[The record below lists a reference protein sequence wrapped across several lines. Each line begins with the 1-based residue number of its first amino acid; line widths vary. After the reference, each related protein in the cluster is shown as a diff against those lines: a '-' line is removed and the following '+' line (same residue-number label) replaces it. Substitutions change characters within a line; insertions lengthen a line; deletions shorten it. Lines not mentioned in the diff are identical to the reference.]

1 VETSVAPFRARRG
14 AGCRRPEDAP
24 HLEVTASRRGRGDFL
39 MEARGRRQAPV
50 EASFHRSPFPLRRGP
65 DDPSRSFLP
74 EASCP
79 RPCRPL
85 LRGRG
90 LRRPDGRGRSRADR
104 HRRGPRST
112 PDGRT
117 RQRQSPSQ
125 LAAVERRRLHG
136 RLVHHQRG
144 QECAWPVT
152 EDVCIAFNPAGSC
165 VTPLALACNA
175 VEEVTGCGCNGQNV
189 TWSSG
194 CVGLP
199 SGWAPIGLAHAG
211 ACEAP
216 VPPTPVDASGPTP
229 IVTECQTGSDCGA
242 GSVCLNTDPLQ
253 TPSGTCVAN
262 PCGSET
268 LSCGCAA
275 SLCTS
280 IGPCDISSP
289 GTVECLSEG

>member
-1 VETSVAPFRARRG
+1 MTRLA
-14 AGCRRPEDAP
+14 
-24 HLEVTASRRGRGDFL
+24 
-39 MEARGRRQAPV
+39 
-50 EASFHRSPFPLRRGP
+50 
-65 DDPSRSFLP
+65 RSFPKLP
-74 EASCP
+74 VLVLAVLSCAAAACGGLTVGVDPERTATDAGPGPHPTGEPDSGSLPPSSPPSSVDASTGVSCTT
-79 RPCRPL
+79 
-85 LRGRG
+85 
-90 LRRPDGRGRSRADR
+90 S
-104 HRRGPRST
+104 
-112 PDGRT
+112 
-117 RQRQSPSQ
+117 
-125 LAAVERRRLHG
+125 AACSD
-136 RLVHHQRG
+136 G